1 MRILLFIYSI
11 LFFSIINIYGQDSLL
26 YKKQEDAF
34 RLIFEN
40 REKAI
45 VLIDSLISEYEH
57 VQTHV
62 QGKNLSNKGVYYA
75 VQNQLDSSI
84 YYFEQALHITEKDHV
99 FYPNLSNN
107 LAIVYKKKGY
117 YEQALDVLVEALNIA
132 KQQDN
137 FEALGKLYS
146 ETASL
151 YRSLNQYDLAIEYS
165 LKSIEVDEQNNG
177 NQKFIY
183 NKKQRLAN
191 LYSDLGNYAFA
202 KDIYEEIIPY
212 YNKTI
217 FIDAKVSSYL
227 NYAAALIE
235 LNDFDKAKDYLEKC
249 EKIFRGFHNE
259 ELHAFYHLIY
269 GNYHN
274 ENKNFIKA
282 ELFYKNALG
291 NFNKHLDNY
300 PKSLN
305 TYLTFLANNNRYED
319 IINYS
324 SEFKALENFKNI
336 GLKDLID
343 YNFLMAKAY
352 EKKGAFKK
360 ASTYYQSNYV
370 LQDSLQKQVNFAVA
384 KDLQA
389 KYQNE
394 IISQNNII
402 LKQRLNQERKIKSAI
417 IAFGVL
423 IAVILVLITLKSRNK
438 TKYERKLNEA
448 LSHKIVL
455 EKKLTK
461 FKDDLIQEQKKELL
475 SRALDANHLKND
487 FRKLKSSEETS
498 MEVNEKITSIENL
511 ISPEHQLQ
519 KIKFEFNRLYPNFKV
534 KLKEKY
540 PELSKSEL
548 LFLTLIKLNFSFKE
562 MAVILKM
569 SYKSVISK
577 KYRISKKMKLRPKED
592 LYEIIQTQ
600 F

>member
-75 VQNQLDSSI
+75 IQNQLDSSI

-107 LAIVYKKKGY
+107 LAIVYKKKGD

-217 FIDAKVSSYL
+217 FIDAKVSTYL
-227 NYAAALIE
+227 NHAAALIE

-249 EKIFRGFHNE
+249 EQIFRGFHNE
-259 ELHAFYHLIY
+259 ELYAFYHLIY

-324 SEFKALENFKNI
+324 TEFKALENFKNI

-417 IAFGVL
+417 IAFGLL

-519 KIKFEFNRLYPNFKV
+519 KIKFEFNRLYPNFKA

-562 MAVILKM
+562 MAVILNM

-592 LYEIIQTQ
+592 LYKIIQTQ

>member
-217 FIDAKVSSYL
+217 FIDAKVSTYL
-227 NYAAALIE
+227 NHAAALIE

-249 EKIFRGFHNE
+249 EQIFRGFHNE

-324 SEFKALENFKNI
+324 TEFKALENFKNI